1 MEPTVL
7 IIGAGTFGTS
17 TAYHLAQTYGDASR
31 VTVIDRE
38 GSPPAKAAAIDINRI
53 IRADYPSTL
62 YCNLANEAIHPWFW
76 SNELGPCFHR
86 VGWLRLN
93 EKGSDLQDRVFATL
107 RGRGTHIMQDVP
119 LEDLG
124 RRWDGLLAGT
134 ETAGFDS
141 AYFNPDAGW
150 VDAASATARFM
161 ATATGKGVK
170 RVVGDVVELLVDTKT
185 GRVEGCKT
193 TDGRRFTADK
203 VVLAVGAWTSAL
215 LAPVE
220 DALRIPEEHS
230 IERQAQATAIVSAYY
245 RVSEGDVGRM
255 ANIEMPCVIYGQ
267 IGEVIP
273 ASKNHELLKYNNSRT
288 RLINTVK
295 SKAGREISIPPSD
308 RDQRDVP
315 EGLKRET
322 EAILTSKVMPSFARG
337 KPEYWRICWDS
348 TTPSEDLLL
357 CEHPKIKGIYVM
369 NGGSFCGY
377 KYDSRPHTSG
387 SCGSGP
393 HSLTFEPGSSRISAS
408 ICSTSWTGR
417 ATDPRRTKPGAG
429 RAALTW
435 RRLGERPRVLISGSS
450 KSSWTGARPGRTI
463 RPDCERRRG
472 VHRELHRRNASRG
485 ASGFCM
491 SSTKIS

>member
-17 TAYHLAQTYGDASR
+17 TAYHLAQTYRDASR

-38 GSPPAKAAAIDINRI
+38 ASPPTKAASIDINRI

-93 EKGSDLQDRVFATL
+93 EAGSDLQHRIFATL
-107 RGRGTHIMQDVP
+107 RGRGTHIMQDVK

-124 RRWDGLLAGT
+124 RRWDGLLEGT

-170 RVVGDVVELLVDTKT
+170 RVVGDVVELLFDKQT
-185 GRVEGCKT
+185 GRVEGCRT
-193 TDGRRFTADK
+193 ADGRRLTADK

-220 DALRIPEEHS
+220 DALGVTEQDS
-230 IERQAQATAIVSAYY
+230 VERQAQATAIVSAYY
-245 RVSEGDVGRM
+245 RVPESDVGRM
-255 ANIEMPCVIYGQ
+255 ANVELPCVIYGQ
-267 IGEVIP
+267 VGEVIP
-273 ASKNHELLKYNNSRT
+273 ASKNNGLLKYNNSRT
-288 RLINTVK
+288 RLINTVTSK
-295 SKAGREISIPPSD
+295 SGRKISVPPSD
-308 RDQRDVP
+308 RNQRDVP
-315 EGLKRET
+315 ERLKRET
-322 EAILTSKVMPSFARG
+322 ESILTSKLMPSFARG
-337 KPEYWRICWDS
+337 TPEYWRICWDS

-377 KYDSRPHTSG
+377 KFLPNIGKYMLNVLKGQSNGPEKDKAWGWKSSAELEAAKRENKGVEQREFEEFVDKGPSRPNDQ
-387 SCGSGP
+387 
-393 HSLTFEPGSSRISAS
+393 A
-408 ICSTSWTGR
+408 
-417 ATDPRRTKPGAG
+417 
-429 RAALTW
+429 
-435 RRLGERPRVLISGSS
+435 RL
-450 KSSWTGARPGRTI
+450 
-463 RPDCERRRG
+463 
-472 VHRELHRRNASRG
+472 
-485 ASGFCM
+485 
-491 SSTKIS
+491 